1 MLIKECKIDANMF
14 NHKQEK
20 ITPAFYHTYEYD
32 HTTVSGYIK
41 AHPSVVQLYQK
52 HVSNCGDIS
61 LPASKLP
68 MLVPPRPWTSIT
80 DGGHLLFSGNA
91 LNCPAQTRVEQLK
104 VEQLSCLNT
113 TTFDISFSSSAAY
126 CIDTTHTLPPRL
138 RYLFQVVQTQIT
150 AAYCRIL
157 PTLVHHV

>member
-91 LNCPAQTRVEQLK
+91 LNCPAQIRVEQLK

-113 TTFDISFSSSAAY
+113 STFEISFSGSSNTKHCSLLYRYYPHFTTTFEISFSSSS
-126 CIDTTHTLPPRL
+126 DTNHGSLL
-138 RYLFQVVQTQIT
+138 
-150 AAYCRIL
+150 
-157 PTLVHHV
+157 